1 MSQPQPNDDTEGEHL
16 GDARSSRFEPVVTD
30 LRPRAAHLSPWSAT
44 SLARPLT
51 SRQRLIRLGS
61 AVAVVVFV
69 VSLLAGSIWRPGSA
83 ARPPSATAGG
93 SDLQSPFAPLDR
105 QGSTTCVTDAAWSPD
120 SRSYA
125 VLGYQGTCLTD
136 TYVPGIVDVY
146 DAASGA
152 LTHWFKPDGT
162 ILRDLEGGDLGA
174 LPTPM
179 PPGGKTSSVG
189 GGSAP
194 IISYRHIL
202 WSPDGRRLVLTF
214 SVLPTPPERAT
225 PGDSRFDGI
234 LLTDLTGTSSES
246 TVQKV
251 PQNAPISSYWRADAS
266 ETAVALPTALAY
278 RWSNSG
284 TLVPAVTG
292 SSAIGNPDGG
302 TSFTIWQPGTVS
314 RLARGGVAAHDAY
327 EWTTSFAGWSPDG
340 ITMLEV
346 MDLAAR
352 LQPADLPAPD
362 AQTLALFQLEG
373 VPLLPIRD
381 AALAGLLD
389 AMAEPP
395 LSTDFQ
401 AYTTALAWRPDG
413 RVLAAY
419 SDSAYGVTGAALR
432 LYDGA
437 TGRQLVSLVPLG
449 NDGSTESAGTTL
461 RWSPDGRRLL
471 LVSGPLGSVSLW
483 GASALPR

>member
-1 MSQPQPNDDTEGEHL
+1 MSEPQPFYEAEGEHR
-16 GDARSSRFEPVVTD
+16 DEARSAGFEPEVTG

-51 SRQRLIRLGS
+51 LREHLIRLGS
-61 AVAVVVFV
+61 AVAAVVFV
-69 VSLLAGSIWRPGSA
+69 VSVLAGSIWRPGSA

-125 VLGYQGTCLTD
+125 VLGYQGACLTD

-174 LPTPM
+174 LPTPV
-179 PPGGKTSSVG
+179 PPGGKNSPAG

-202 WSPDGRRLVLTF
+202 WSLDGRRLVLTF

-225 PGDSRFDGI
+225 PGDNRFDGI
-234 LLTDLTGTSSES
+234 LLTDLTGISTQS

-251 PQNAPISSYWRADAS
+251 PQNAPISSYWRADAQQ
-266 ETAVALPTALAY
+266 TAALPIAAAY
-278 RWSNSG
+278 RWSNAG
-284 TLVPAVTG
+284 TVVPGGAG
-292 SSAIGNPDGG
+292 SSAIGNPAGS

-314 RLARGGVAAHDAY
+314 RLARGGAAAHDAY

-340 ITMLEV
+340 MTMLEV

-381 AALAGLLD
+381 VALAGLLD

-432 LYDGA
+432 LYDGT
-437 TGRQLVSLVPLG
+437 TGRQLASLVPLS

-461 RWSPDGRRLL
+461 RWSPDGRWLL